1 MKNSSV
7 YGKERIVNT
16 DFENSVIALSAGK
29 VSYWEITQILKKK
42 YPNMNNLEQKLFET
56 YKSFDDKY
64 MVVWKTL
71 N

>member
-1 MKNSSV
+1 M
-7 YGKERIVNT
+7 IVNT